1 LPIHLLK
8 EQAQPTAAKSGWEDD
23 IMRISVKAMAF
34 ALGLLWGGGV
44 AFTALAHLAFPS
56 YGTGFLV
63 FVSSIYPGFHGAR
76 NLGDALVGTVYGL
89 FDGATGGL
97 IFAWL
102 YNLVAAPVAAPS
114 RQA

>member
-1 LPIHLLK
+1 
-8 EQAQPTAAKSGWEDD
+8 
-23 IMRISVKAMAF
+23 MRISVKAMAF

-63 FVSSIYPGFHGAR
+63 FVSSIYPGVHGAR

-89 FDGATGGL
+89 FDGTTGGL